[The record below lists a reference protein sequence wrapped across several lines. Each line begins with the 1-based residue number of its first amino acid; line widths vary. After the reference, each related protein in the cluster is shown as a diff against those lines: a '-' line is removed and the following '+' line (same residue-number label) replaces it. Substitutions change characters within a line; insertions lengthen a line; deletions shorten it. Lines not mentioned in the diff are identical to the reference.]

1 MNAILKAYSG
11 RCYQSFTPCTER
23 CSLFPLTSLQQ
34 RAFMLKHEAK
44 GPQQK
49 LTEWTVPFSPSA
61 RWPAAR
67 VCATGW
73 CCALTTEGFMPA
85 AATPPPNPTSRR
97 SVWWQCP
104 VINPLVGLLLS
115 CFKPMSNSTIKHP
128 SPFPLWGISLRYP
141 PSWGQACVAQA
152 GHWAGGGDCC

>member
-1 MNAILKAYSG
+1 MMTGCTVCLVLRDQLRPTITRFSASSGVKLTTPLKNLGHCLLTTFFLVNAILKAYSG

-23 CSLFPLTSLQQ
+23 CSSFPPTSLQR
-34 RAFMLKHEAK
+34 RAFMLKHKAK
-44 GPQQK
+44 GPRQK

-67 VCATGW
+67 VCAIGW
-73 CCALTTEGFMPA
+73 CCASTTEGFTPA

-104 VINPLVGLLLS
+104 VINP
-115 CFKPMSNSTIKHP
+115 
-128 SPFPLWGISLRYP
+128 
-141 PSWGQACVAQA
+141 
-152 GHWAGGGDCC
+152 